1 LGYGLKEVMLYFS
14 NYSTNFKDEDYKK
27 MANKY
32 DHLSICIYLVLT
44 HLKFFYIVSLLEY
57 MEAADYQLQNSL
69 TQDLD
74 DYLNEVENIEK
85 IWMIIFIVVI
95 ALLVLL
101 IFIWSLF
108 RRFKEIE
115 IMNFVLNKLALTSK
129 GK

>member
-1 LGYGLKEVMLYFS
+1 M
-14 NYSTNFKDEDYKK
+14 
-27 MANKY
+27 
-32 DHLSICIYLVLT
+32 
-44 HLKFFYIVSLLEY
+44 SLLEY
-57 MEAADYQLQNSL
+57 MEAADTQLQDSL

-95 ALLVLL
+95 ALLFLF

-115 IMNFVLNKLALTSK
+115 IMNFVLNKLALIPK
-129 GK
+129 GKNS